1 MRELAV
7 LGQCAPGLR
16 AVQASD
22 SGLFDDNPMYNTK
35 PFVNSSNTAYT
46 GDLSS
51 LPLQTVLVRVN
62 SPAALER
69 VRTYLTINTAPQGI
83 GGNGSAPTPPR
94 TFGETLQIR
103 LDRAATL
110 EKIVYAAVAL
120 TLIVAGCSLAVAVGG
135 GLVDRKRPFTLLRV
149 SGTQAGVLS
158 RVVLLEAAVPLL
170 AATVVAAG
178 IAYGTSILAFVRL
191 APAGT
196 AVPRLGST
204 YYTLMGIGLAVAF
217 GVIALTLPL
226 LHRMTSPG
234 NVRFE

>member
-1 MRELAV
+1 V
-7 LGQCAPGLR
+7 LGQCAPGLQ
-16 AVQASD
+16 AVQTSD
-22 SGLFDDNPMYNTK
+22 GDLFVDNPMYNTK
-35 PFVNSSNTAYT
+35 PFVNSTNPAYT
-46 GDLSS
+46 GRLSS

-62 SPAALER
+62 SPATLER
-69 VRTYLTINTAPQGI
+69 VRTYLAVNTPPQQS
-83 GGNGSAPTPPR
+83 GGQGSAPTPPR

-103 LDRAATL
+103 LGRAATL

-149 SGTQAGVLS
+149 SGTPVGVLS
-158 RVVLLEAAVPLL
+158 KVVLLEAAVPLL

-191 APAGT
+191 APPGT
-196 AVPRLGST
+196 AVPQLGST
-204 YYTLMGIGLAVAF
+204 YYALMGIGLAVAF
-217 GVIALTLPL
+217 GIIALTLPL
-226 LHRMTSPG
+226 LRRMTTPG